1 MQNPGQA
8 MPPKKRKSGEGAA
21 PKGKAAKKDD
31 LMPAIKPDSMR
42 MPHMKIFD
50 AWMRLGLVRVTRHSA
65 RKENVETKS
74 LVWDEFL
81 TKALA
86 DKD

>member
-1 MQNPGQA
+1 

-50 AWMRLGLVRVTRHSA
+50 AWMRLGLVRVYASQRQ
-65 RKENVETKS
+65 EGECG
-74 LVWDEFL
+74 DEEL
-81 TKALA
+81 GLGRIP
-86 DKD
+86 D